1 MKMKSIV
8 IEKTYSTPEVN
19 FDFDKGLLS
28 LRGRSI
34 PEDSIG
40 FDEPLL
46 NSITEYSKN
55 PVKITIVNIQL
66 EYFNTNSA
74 RSIYDLLNRLDKIN
88 NTHNLVINWYYD
100 SEDDDMREVGE
111 DLQKMLKTNFNI
123 IPVEE
128 E

>member
-1 MKMKSIV
+1 MKSIV

-40 FDEPLL
+40 FYEPLL

-55 PVKITIVNIQL
+55 PLKNTIVNIQL

-100 SEDDDMREVGE
+100 SDDDDMREVGE